1 MVIGA
6 DYYKYEKKSWM
17 HAWGNIM
24 PYHYDAGGEFS
35 YHAYNDGQWM
45 DYSAGIILGHWFNK
59 NLGIF
64 IEGTYNKYWNRE
76 WHGFSAGL
84 NYRVF

>member
-1 MVIGA
+1 MLGVIL
-6 DYYKYEKKSWM
+6 
-17 HAWGNIM
+17 M
-24 PYHYDAGGEFS
+24 PWHYDAGDEFS
-35 YHAYNDGQWM
+35 YHKYNEGQWTRLFSW
-45 DYSAGIILGHWFNK
+45 YCITVIGYNK

-76 WHGFSAGL
+76 WHGFSAGI